1 MATFKFM
8 VRKEKMRAD
17 GTWNVVIR
25 LTHERAVRYI
35 PTSMYVTKSD
45 LTSTFNIKNYQV
57 IDKCEDIISTY
68 RKKCMGLELDIHD
81 IEIDKIVEYITRKD
95 GGRCPSFTDYVTGWL
110 AKADM
115 KGKKNYETAFK
126 AFQHFMGCERISCAD
141 VTKKAL
147 TAFENSLEGKGRAQS
162 LYTSAIVRMFN
173 DAREHFND
181 EDNGIMVIR
190 HSLNG
195 YRVPRQNVAKKRA
208 LTIDQIRAV
217 FALPYD
223 GKRHNGRQSRHDL
236 ALDCFRMSFALLGMN
251 AVDMFSATTLEGN
264 TIVYNRMKTKD
275 RRNDG
280 AEMRVCIQPQIKALC
295 AKYLDG
301 GEYVFNFHKRFSSAK
316 DFGRALNIGLKEV
329 GKELGIDGLQFY
341 SARHSMATIAVNDVG
356 ISKYVV
362 NDMLCHVDT
371 SLRVTELYIKK
382 DFGPINN
389 SNKVLLDFVF
399 GE

>member
-1 MATFKFM
+1 
-8 VRKEKMRAD
+8 MRAD

-25 LTHERAVRYI
+25 LTHERMVRYI

-45 LTSTFNIKNYQV
+45 LTNTYNIKNYQV
-57 IDKCEDIISTY
+57 IDRCEDIISGY

-81 IEIDKIVEYITRKD
+81 IEIDKIVEYITKKD
-95 GGRCPSFTDYVTGWL
+95 GGRSPSFTDYVTQWL
-110 AKADM
+110 AQAGM

-126 AFQHFMGCERISCAD
+126 AFQRFMGRERVNCAD
-141 VTKKAL
+141 VTKKTL

-162 LYTSAIVRMFN
+162 MYTSAIVRIFN

-190 HSLNG
+190 HSLDG

-208 LTIDQIRAV
+208 LTLEQIRAI

-223 GKRHNGRQSRHDL
+223 EQRHNGRQSRHDL
-236 ALDCFRMSFALLGMN
+236 ALDCFRMSFALMGMN
-251 AVDMFSATTLEGN
+251 AVDMFSAAQVEDD
-264 TIVYNRMKTKD
+264 TIVYNRTKTKD
-275 RRNDG
+275 RRNDC
-280 AEMRVCIQPQIKALC
+280 AEMKVRIQPQIRALC
-295 AKYLDG
+295 AKYMDG
-301 GEYVFNFHKRFSSAK
+301 GEYVFNFHSRFSSAK
-316 DFGRALNIGLKEV
+316 DFGRALNIGLKEI

-382 DFGPINN
+382 DFGPINAA
-389 SNKVLLDFVF
+389 NKMLLAFVL